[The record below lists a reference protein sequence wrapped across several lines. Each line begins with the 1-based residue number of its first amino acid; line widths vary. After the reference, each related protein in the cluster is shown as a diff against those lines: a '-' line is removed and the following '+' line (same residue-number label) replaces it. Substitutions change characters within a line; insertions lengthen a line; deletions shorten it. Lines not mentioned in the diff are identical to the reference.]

1 MSASIF
7 WYGLRGFGVVTPYVT
22 SGDSSPADRV
32 RPFGWITVSYRVQ
45 VSYAM
50 MSRVIIRGRASEE
63 QKLVMPRLSSVR
75 GLLLVPLLT
84 ILAAGGSA
92 AAQEPFHPSLD
103 GRAFPVP
110 DALVPNVEFW
120 RAVFARYES
129 TQTVIHD
136 DEHLDVVFAVV
147 DVGDLVRRGAT
158 AAAIEITQRARVR
171 DEIRRYQQVLRR
183 LGGDGSVEASEA
195 DLARVRRL
203 YAASL
208 RGADDFRAAADRVRG
223 QTGLKDRFR
232 EAIEISGM
240 FMPGITQILRAH
252 GVPAIIAS
260 LPFVESMYNYR
271 ARSRVGASGV
281 WQMMPGTAR
290 QYLQMDAAVDARSD
304 VWLAA
309 EGAAKLLADNYQRVG
324 SWPLAL
330 TGYNHGIFGI
340 ARAVRQVGS
349 ARLDTIIEHYQSR
362 TFGFASRN
370 FYAEF
375 IAAATVFAD
384 RAELFPGIEP
394 LPPMAF
400 DAFTPGRF
408 VSLLDLASLTGSDI
422 DALVTLNP
430 ALHADVGRGTLLV
443 PAQYPLRVPRGRL
456 ADFERAFA
464 RLPDARTRDRQI
476 TATYRVTRGD
486 TLGAI
491 ARRFGSS
498 TAALQRA
505 NNLPRADRIYI
516 NQVLE
521 IPNGGATWSPLV
533 WAPDTRVTGESR
545 VHVVRRGD
553 TLTQIAARYGQS
565 VQALVAANELAS
577 PDRLRVGAQLS
588 IPGPAA
594 E

>member
-1 MSASIF
+1 MSF
-7 WYGLRGFGVVTPYVT
+7 R
-22 SGDSSPADRV
+22 R
-32 RPFGWITVSYRVQ
+32 
-45 VSYAM
+45 
-50 MSRVIIRGRASEE
+50 
-63 QKLVMPRLSSVR
+63 
-75 GLLLVPLLT
+75 LLLVPLLA
-84 ILAAGGSA
+84 ILATGGSA

-110 DALVPNVEFW
+110 DALVPSVEFW

-271 ARSRVGASGV
+271 ARSRVGASGG

-330 TGYNHGIFGI
+330 TGYNHGITGI

-384 RAELFPGIEP
+384 RAEVFPGIEP

-408 VSLLDLASLTGSDI
+408 VSLLDLASLTSTDI

-430 ALHADVGRGTLLV
+430 ALHDDVGRGTDR
-443 PAQYPLRVPRGRL
+443 LRVGWS
-456 ADFERAFA
+456 
-464 RLPDARTRDRQI
+464 I
-476 TATYRVTRGD
+476 
-486 TLGAI
+486 AI
-491 ARRFGSS
+491 PG
-498 TAALQRA
+498 
-505 NNLPRADRIYI
+505 
-516 NQVLE
+516 
-521 IPNGGATWSPLV
+521 
-533 WAPDTRVTGESR
+533 GESSSEAR
-545 VHVVRRGD
+545 VHVVQRGE
-553 TLTQIAARYGQS
+553 TLTQIARRHGQS
-565 VQALVAANELAS
+565 VQTLVAANDLGS
-577 PDRLRVGAQLS
+577 PDRLQIGARLS
-588 IPGPAA
+588 IPGLAV